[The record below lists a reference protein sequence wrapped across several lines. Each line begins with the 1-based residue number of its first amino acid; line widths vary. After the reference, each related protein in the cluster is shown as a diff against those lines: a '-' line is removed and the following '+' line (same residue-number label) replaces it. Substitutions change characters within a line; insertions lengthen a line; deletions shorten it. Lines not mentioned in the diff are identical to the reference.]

1 MSISAKQKNV
11 ILLIALKIHQFFS
24 PLRLYTVQ
32 FPIIFGPIMTLQ
44 SPNSFAINITNSSVT
59 KQLFLPHFFFSL
71 PSTILH
77 RENVKG
83 GNSPPQHPAKSCPA
97 HNYHG
102 FDCNYWQQLNLMTE
116 FLKMDK
122 LEIKLEKTT
131 SNADK
136 QQPNRLYNKFV

>member
-1 MSISAKQKNV
+1 
-11 ILLIALKIHQFFS
+11 
-24 PLRLYTVQ
+24 
-32 FPIIFGPIMTLQ
+32 MTLQ
-44 SPNSFAINITNSSVT
+44 SPNYFAINITNSSVT
-59 KQLFLPHFFFSL
+59 KQLFLPHLFFSL

-122 LEIKLEKTT
+122 LAIKLEKQLAMLTNSNQIDYTT
-131 SNADK
+131 SLSDLK
-136 QQPNRLYNKFV
+136 LFHFFR